1 VGYVPVHNRNAS
13 DGLWKIGGR
22 RQAVYG
28 RAMVVSREAD
38 NNSPNWPALRC
49 TCGRAMVVSREVG
62 AAGGHHANC
71 RDSCGQRHAKRGSFF
86 ALGKARATH

>member
-1 VGYVPVHNRNAS
+1 MTDTERVGYVPVHNRNAS

-22 RQAVYG
+22 RQAVY
-28 RAMVVSREAD
+28 
-38 NNSPNWPALRC
+38 
-49 TCGRAMVVSREVG
+49 GRAMVVSREVG

>member
-1 VGYVPVHNRNAS
+1 MTDTERVGYVPVHNRNAS

-38 NNSPNWPALRC
+38 N
-49 TCGRAMVVSREVG
+49 
-62 AAGGHHANC
+62 
-71 RDSCGQRHAKRGSFF
+71 KRGSFF